1 MKKGTPWLLTA
12 ALLVGLLPI
21 AGTPTTVQ
29 AETGETTE
37 TTTAKTIAGLG
48 TGMIADPTAPSADTD
63 AWKGSYVYFGNYDAD
78 GDGTA
83 EPTKYRVLDANTT
96 RFSEADDD
104 GNQAETM
111 LLDSDKI
118 LYDQKFDND
127 GKANEGYTKAN
138 DWAGSDVK
146 NSLNGT
152 DFLNKDGVFTTA
164 EKSAIAQS
172 TIAAHALIAENE
184 EEANAEGAVGIA
196 GWTKGAF
203 ANYVPLTGE
212 KVFLL
217 DAEDVSNNAYGY
229 STTGGSCG
237 NRKKSGGWAAYWWL
251 RSADG
256 DSDRNAGYVYLR
268 GDIHDGSVY
277 NDYPGVSPALNLNLS
292 SVIFTSVISGT
303 SGETGTEYK
312 LTLKDSD
319 MSIEPESGVTK
330 SGNTVTI
337 PYTISGTNS
346 GNATQVSVLVLDKE
360 YTAGNTNGAKVLDY
374 QKLNDVNSTSTSE
387 SGTYTLSDDLSGKAA
402 GTDYHVYI
410 LAEDVNDEK
419 ETDYASEPVEIHLRE
434 APAVSAM
441 NFGTD
446 NIIDPAKPV
455 HTGDAWTGCY
465 VYFGNYNSKPVKYRV
480 LDAET
485 TDFSGS
491 TKTMLLDCD
500 SVLEKKIFDSD
511 SNVWDSSDINTYL
524 NGEFLTG
531 NFSKLEQDSIVASTK
546 ANANASDGKGWRAL
560 NYAALDGDKI
570 FLLDAKEATRI
581 SYGYSDTDS
590 FANNRKKNLGSS
602 AADWWL
608 RSAVYDYDND
618 AGFVDSDGDIVYSGV
633 SYENHGVSPAL
644 NLDLS
649 SVIFTSESG
658 ASKSSSLTS
667 ESSKIGTTN
676 STDWK
681 LTLKDS
687 GKNVSLTEER
697 SVTKASD
704 GTITVPYT
712 YTDTSADDAE
722 KVNQVSIMITD
733 KAYDSAKTANE
744 QEAKILYYGALD
756 NIKNAEGTESTVA
769 ATKIGTGTF
778 ALPSGLTG
786 KMGTD
791 YHIYLLAEH
800 VSTDD
805 STTADVNEALKTDYA
820 SEPLEVTTILNEIDT
835 VAIPS
840 IDTPTPEQAFATET
854 AISSTEVAEK
864 ATLTYKKVTSDS
876 EEKAT
881 GNAEWKTTY
890 NAYVTLKAVDGYTF
904 KDAKGKA
911 SVSGVSYNGTA
922 VEKDKV
928 TLNED
933 GTLTVCV
940 GAFTTATRK
949 TTGVTAP
956 EVPEQF
962 ANYYTA
968 ETVLGESNTEMS
980 GVAKVTLEGTTTPN
994 PVDMA
999 VTWEVV
1005 DTDGKDAAYDPT
1017 QEATNTFRWTVKESE
1032 YAEYDVS
1039 ALKTEEQN
1047 PFTGTVTIK
1056 NKDNTPIT
1064 ITGEDK
1070 TITYDGSKTLDV
1082 LKYFTIDGNAGKA
1095 TYELLRTSTGKG
1107 AIEGST
1113 LTIESTGTFVIKV
1126 STATN
1131 GIYGKGEHTL
1141 TLTIEKA
1148 VPTISVAPTVA
1159 DRTYHPN
1166 VTLID
1171 TDLITTDAKVVGKAG
1186 ETLTGTWSVKKVDGS
1201 HPVPQI
1207 DNEGYAVVFTPDKAD
1222 TIFYTA
1228 VEGIVKVNVAKAT
1241 PHISEVPS
1249 AKDITYGE
1257 VLKDSALSG
1266 GVVTYGDSDSET
1278 DSVKL
1283 EGTFTWKKDDTTDP
1297 FAIKPTVADSG
1308 KTEYTVIFTPEDT
1321 SCNTV
1326 ETKITLTVNKAAVA
1340 PDKPETSMDTIY
1352 INDTV
1357 EKVTLPENWVWQ
1369 ETDKTRALEVGKAAT
1384 ATAIYNGADK
1394 GNYETESVEVSITR
1408 LACTHTWDD
1417 GVVTKE
1423 PTATTKGERLH
1434 TCTVCKATKTEE
1446 IAALGTPAVGTEST
1460 SDDGTATYKVTVSG
1474 LTNGEVTYIAP
1485 TNKKSTTVIIPD
1497 TVVIDGV
1504 TYKVTAAEKNAFKNN
1519 KYIKKLIIGNNVKTI
1534 GKSAFAGCKKLK
1546 SVTIGKSVSKIGA
1559 KAFYGCKELKSI
1571 NIKTKKLTAKKVGK
1585 NAFKGVGSKYYKKVA
1600 VKVPSKKYVKKYKKM
1615 LQSRGL
1621 SKKAKIKK

>member
-1 MKKGTPWLLTA
+1 
-12 ALLVGLLPI
+12 
-21 AGTPTTVQ
+21 
-29 AETGETTE
+29 
-37 TTTAKTIAGLG
+37 
-48 TGMIADPTAPSADTD
+48 
-63 AWKGSYVYFGNYDAD
+63 
-78 GDGTA
+78 
-83 EPTKYRVLDANTT
+83 
-96 RFSEADDD
+96 
-104 GNQAETM
+104 
-111 LLDSDKI
+111 
-118 LYDQKFDND
+118 
-127 GKANEGYTKAN
+127 
-138 DWAGSDVK
+138 
-146 NSLNGT
+146 
-152 DFLNKDGVFTTA
+152 
-164 EKSAIAQS
+164 
-172 TIAAHALIAENE
+172 
-184 EEANAEGAVGIA
+184 
-196 GWTKGAF
+196 
-203 ANYVPLTGE
+203 
-212 KVFLL
+212 
-217 DAEDVSNNAYGY
+217 
-229 STTGGSCG
+229 
-237 NRKKSGGWAAYWWL
+237 
-251 RSADG
+251 
-256 DSDRNAGYVYLR
+256 
-268 GDIHDGSVY
+268 
-277 NDYPGVSPALNLNLS
+277 
-292 SVIFTSVISGT
+292 
-303 SGETGTEYK
+303 
-312 LTLKDSD
+312 

-511 SNVWDSSDINTYL
+511 SNVWDSSKINTYL
-524 NGEFLTG
+524 NDEFLTG

-581 SYGYSDTDS
+581 SYGYSDTDL

-608 RSAVYDYDND
+608 RSAGSDYDNVV
-618 AGFVDSDGDIVYSGV
+618 GCVDSDGDIVYSGV
-633 SYENHGVSPAL
+633 SYENLGVSPLL
-644 NLDLS
+644 NLNLS
-649 SVIFTSESG
+649 SVILTSESG

-756 NIKNAEGTESTVA
+756 NIKNANGEDSTVKE
-769 ATKIGTGTF
+769 ATTGTGTF
-778 ALPSGLTG
+778 LLPSGLAG
-786 KMGTD
+786 ELGTD

-835 VAIPS
+835 VAIPNV
-840 IDTPTPEQAFATET
+840 DTPTPEQAFATET
-854 AISSTEVAEK
+854 AISSTKVAEK

-904 KDAKGKA
+904 KNAKGKA

-980 GVAKVTLEGTTTPN
+980 GVAKVTYRELPHRI
-994 PVDMA
+994 
-999 VTWEVV
+999 
-1005 DTDGKDAAYDPT
+1005 
-1017 QEATNTFRWTVKESE
+1017 RW
-1032 YAEYDVS
+1032 
-1039 ALKTEEQN
+1039 
-1047 PFTGTVTIK
+1047 IW
-1056 NKDNTPIT
+1056 
-1064 ITGEDK
+1064 
-1070 TITYDGSKTLDV
+1070 
-1082 LKYFTIDGNAGKA
+1082 
-1095 TYELLRTSTGKG
+1095 R
-1107 AIEGST
+1107 
-1113 LTIESTGTFVIKV
+1113 
-1126 STATN
+1126 
-1131 GIYGKGEHTL
+1131 
-1141 TLTIEKA
+1141 
-1148 VPTISVAPTVA
+1148 
-1159 DRTYHPN
+1159 
-1166 VTLID
+1166 
-1171 TDLITTDAKVVGKAG
+1171 
-1186 ETLTGTWSVKKVDGS
+1186 
-1201 HPVPQI
+1201 
-1207 DNEGYAVVFTPDKAD
+1207 
-1222 TIFYTA
+1222 
-1228 VEGIVKVNVAKAT
+1228 
-1241 PHISEVPS
+1241 
-1249 AKDITYGE
+1249 
-1257 VLKDSALSG
+1257 
-1266 GVVTYGDSDSET
+1266 
-1278 DSVKL
+1278 
-1283 EGTFTWKKDDTTDP
+1283 
-1297 FAIKPTVADSG
+1297 
-1308 KTEYTVIFTPEDT
+1308 
-1321 SCNTV
+1321 
-1326 ETKITLTVNKAAVA
+1326 
-1340 PDKPETSMDTIY
+1340 
-1352 INDTV
+1352 
-1357 EKVTLPENWVWQ
+1357 
-1369 ETDKTRALEVGKAAT
+1369 
-1384 ATAIYNGADK
+1384 
-1394 GNYETESVEVSITR
+1394 
-1408 LACTHTWDD
+1408 
-1417 GVVTKE
+1417 
-1423 PTATTKGERLH
+1423 
-1434 TCTVCKATKTEE
+1434 
-1446 IAALGTPAVGTEST
+1446 
-1460 SDDGTATYKVTVSG
+1460 
-1474 LTNGEVTYIAP
+1474 
-1485 TNKKSTTVIIPD
+1485 
-1497 TVVIDGV
+1497 
-1504 TYKVTAAEKNAFKNN
+1504 
-1519 KYIKKLIIGNNVKTI
+1519 
-1534 GKSAFAGCKKLK
+1534 
-1546 SVTIGKSVSKIGA
+1546 
-1559 KAFYGCKELKSI
+1559 
-1571 NIKTKKLTAKKVGK
+1571 
-1585 NAFKGVGSKYYKKVA
+1585 
-1600 VKVPSKKYVKKYKKM
+1600 
-1615 LQSRGL
+1615 
-1621 SKKAKIKK
+1621 